1 MRAAWGG
8 ALTQLRA
15 GGRRTA
21 LSAAGLLLAAAMA
34 GAAVVVAFGLG
45 TGFERSARAADL
57 PDVIARFADQPPA
70 RIRALVRGLPNVA
83 AAQTRIEVG
92 GVGLGAGAHA
102 SDRGALQLVDTGPHD
117 RRGYAV
123 VAGRDL
129 SGRPGE
135 VLIER
140 GLARAW
146 HLAPGDELSV
156 GPLGGL
162 RVVGVAVAPD
172 NVAFPLASAPRVYV
186 SADWLRRET
195 GVRDP
200 RVNQLLLW
208 TRDPSRTDVTLQQA
222 RATSFGIGDLR
233 FITRSGVRV
242 LIDQAAGIVIALLI
256 AFSLVALGAAGIML
270 AAQASAEV
278 QRRLP
283 AVGVQRALGVP
294 RGVVAAQH
302 GLAAALVALG
312 AGVAGLAAGA
322 LVVGGPAGGLLETL
336 NERGPGPAVLGPLA
350 GALAAIVAVAS
361 AAAAWPAWRAAG
373 RPPVA
378 LLRGAELAAG
388 RGAGRGPRGFVAL
401 GARLAL
407 ARRARAAVA
416 VAVLAVSG
424 AVILL
429 MLGLASLVAAL
440 RDDPGS
446 VGKRYALTARLPAS
460 RAGEVRRLPG
470 VADAAPRYVVQGAD
484 SFALGEPVKLVAFPG
499 DHTRFEDPPV
509 AQGRR
514 LRGPGEAEVGLGLAD
529 ALGVRPGGTL
539 AVQLGSGEE
548 VRFRVVGTVRALDAD
563 GRIAYVRPDRLLA
576 ADPGL
581 GSEVV
586 VRLRPGASRAAVS
599 GELARLGA
607 QPATVGGATTRN
619 GAFLGT
625 LVAVL
630 RAVAVIDA
638 LVCLYALVQALA
650 LTARERR
657 PTLALLRAAGA
668 GTGTV
673 ARVLAGAALV
683 LAIPAA
689 ALAILLERAIL
700 APLVGRLAAGYADLG
715 PGANDGQALAV
726 AAAFVAI
733 GLAAAGW
740 VARRT
745 VAEPPVAGLRE
756 E

>member
-1 MRAAWGG
+1 MRAAWQG
-8 ALTQLRA
+8 ALTQLRSA
-15 GGRRTA
+15 GHRTA
-21 LSAAGLLLAAAMA
+21 LSAAGIFLAAAMA
-34 GAAVVVAFGLG
+34 GAAVVVAYGLG
-45 TGFERSARAADL
+45 TGFDRSARAADL

-70 RIRALVRGLPNVA
+70 RIRALVHGLPNVA
-83 AAQTRIEVG
+83 AAETRIEVG
-92 GVGLGAGAHA
+92 GVRLEAGDHT
-102 SDRGALQLVDTGPHD
+102 SPKGALQLVDTGPHD
-117 RRGYAV
+117 RRGYALV
-123 VAGRDL
+123 GGRDL

-135 VLIER
+135 VVLER
-140 GLARAW
+140 GLATSWGLR
-146 HLAPGDELSV
+146 PGDDLQV
-156 GPLGGL
+156 GRLGTL
-162 RVVGVAVAPD
+162 RVVGVAVSPD

-195 GVRDP
+195 GVQDL

-208 TRDPSRTDVTLQQA
+208 TRDPARTDVTLQQA

-242 LIDQAAGIVIALLI
+242 LVDQAAGIVIALLV
-256 AFSLVALGAAGIML
+256 AFSLVALVAAAVML
-270 AAQASAEV
+270 AAQAGAEV
-278 QRRLP
+278 QRRLQT
-283 AVGVQRALGVP
+283 VGVQRALGVP

-312 AGVAGLAAGA
+312 AGMAGLAAGA
-322 LVVGGPAGGLLETL
+322 LAVSGPAGDLLATL
-336 NERGPGPAVLGPLA
+336 NERGPGLAVLAPLA
-350 GALAAIVAVAS
+350 GALAVVVAVAT

-373 RPPVA
+373 RPPVV
-378 LLRGAELAAG
+378 LLRGAELASG
-388 RGAGRGPRGFVAL
+388 RGSGRGPRGFLAL

-407 ARRARAAVA
+407 ARRGRACLA

-446 VGKRYALTARLPAS
+446 VGKRYALTAHLPAD
-460 RAGEVRRLPG
+460 RVGEVRALPG

-484 SFALGEPVKLVAFPG
+484 SYALGEPVKLLAFPG
-499 DHTRFEDPPV
+499 DHTRFEDPPL
-509 AQGRR
+509 AAGRR

-539 AVQLGSGEE
+539 AVQLASGAE
-548 VRFRVVGTVRALDAD
+548 VRFRVVGTVRALDSD

-576 ADPGL
+576 ADPDL
-581 GSEVV
+581 GNEIV
-586 VRLRPGASRAAVS
+586 VRLRPGAHRAAVS
-599 GELARLGA
+599 RELAELGA
-607 QPATVGGATTRN
+607 RPDVVGGATTRS

-630 RAVAVIDA
+630 RAVAIIDA

-657 PTLALLRAAGA
+657 PTLAVLRAAGA
-668 GTGTV
+668 GARTV
-673 ARVLAGAALV
+673 GLVLAGAALA
-683 LAIPAA
+683 LALPAA
-689 ALAILLERAIL
+689 ALAVVLERVVL
-700 APLVGRLAAGYADLG
+700 APAVGRLAAGYADLG
-715 PGANDGQALAV
+715 PGAGPGQAAAV
-726 AAAFVAI
+726 AAAFAVIAL
-733 GLAAAGW
+733 GAAAW

-745 VAEPPVAGLRE
+745 VSEPPVAGLRE